1 MSPLRW
7 VFFNGWNMGWNN
19 KPSGFTSLALKDAD
33 QHVQKIVG
41 EVLQQVVVRSP
52 VMDGEFRASHKVTL
66 DSPDNTYEKSIDASG
81 ANTIAEGLKVAA
93 TAKIGGLVY
102 IQSNSP
108 YGDKLENG
116 HSMQAPH
123 GVYALTFQYVCEKYK

>member
-1 MSPLRW
+1 MSW
-7 VFFNGWNMGWNN
+7 KN
-19 KPSGFTSLALKDAD
+19 KPTDFALTVLKDAD

-41 EVLQQVVVRSP
+41 EVLQQIVVRSP

-66 DSPDNTYEKSIDASG
+66 DSPDNNYEKSFDVSG
-81 ANTIAEGLKVAA
+81 TITLSEGLKIAS

-116 HSMQAPH
+116 HSVQAPN